1 MLEKLRSSAPVERG
15 LLLVTTAPAI
25 CSVPQDPWTVDCR
38 GVEAPMVTLVA
49 FVIVA
54 TASGGLV
61 DPQQDADGDGM

>member
-1 MLEKLRSSAPVERG
+1 
-15 LLLVTTAPAI
+15 
-25 CSVPQDPWTVDCR
+25 
-38 GVEAPMVTLVA
+38 MVTLVA